1 MRQNPYLNGTK
12 AVSTETWNRIY
23 ILWFLTLWFLG
34 GMNHPPVRHDLTSS
48 LLWLELHNLKGMQWM
63 QNIGFASIVCLV
75 FFKLYTHMH
84 IKPMYRFLWV
94 LFFNTLFP
102 FTSILVRFL
111 VRATSLTCAFRMP
124 GYKGRATYESFGN
137 AQKTAVQICINCAET
152 FKFCK
157 LCVGEINT
165 RNGNNYI
172 RVKKEFLLEGKLG
185 EQILSLSI
193 WLDLIVTYDKL

>member
-1 MRQNPYLNGTK
+1 MVPRRNE
-12 AVSTETWNRIY
+12 SSSCETWPNLI
-23 ILWFLTLWFLG
+23 
-34 GMNHPPVRHDLTSS
+34 SS
-48 LLWLELHNLKGMQWM
+48 LAGTAQLERNAVDAEHRLCKYCMFG
-63 QNIGFASIVCLV
+63 
-75 FFKLYTHMH
+75 FFKLYTHVH
-84 IKPMYRFLWV
+84 IKPMYSFLWV

-102 FTSILVRFL
+102 FTSILVQFL

-157 LCVGEINT
+157 LCVGEIKT

-193 WLDLIVTYDKL
+193 WLDLIVMYDKL